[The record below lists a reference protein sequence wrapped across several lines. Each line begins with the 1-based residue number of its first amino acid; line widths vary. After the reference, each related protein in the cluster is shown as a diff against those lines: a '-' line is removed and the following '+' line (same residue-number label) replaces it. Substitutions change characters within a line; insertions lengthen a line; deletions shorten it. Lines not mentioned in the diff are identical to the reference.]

1 MCNLDNW
8 TMSELL
14 EPIRAGEYEVKQIL
28 RRDGYKVIDVSD
40 NPRYWH
46 KDIDLLV
53 EGKEKVWSIEVKYD
67 KQLHFTGNCF
77 IEIANP
83 RSKDGKGW
91 FEFCE
96 ADWLFYGN
104 GMTDTFYCMRLDELR
119 AFIAENKDSLKLRS
133 SHDDSRGY
141 LLPLDVAPVAVV
153 LEM

>member
-14 EPIRAGEYEVKQIL
+14 EPIHSGEYEVKKYL
-28 RRDGYKVIDVSD
+28 REHGYKVIDVSD
-40 NPRYWH
+40 DARYWH

-53 EGKEKVWSIEVKYD
+53 ERQGKHCSIEVKYD

-83 RSKDGKGW
+83 RSKGGKGW

-104 GMTDTFYCMRLDELR
+104 GMTDIFYCMRLDELR
-119 AFIAENKDSLKLRS
+119 AFIEKNKNDLKLRS

-141 LLPLDVAPVAVV
+141 LLPIDKAPIAMI
-153 LEM
+153 LEV